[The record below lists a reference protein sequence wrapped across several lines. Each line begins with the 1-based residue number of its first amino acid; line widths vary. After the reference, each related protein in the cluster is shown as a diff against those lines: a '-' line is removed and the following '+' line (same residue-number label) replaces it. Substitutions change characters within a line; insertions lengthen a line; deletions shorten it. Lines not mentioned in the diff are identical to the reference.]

1 MIPKVEATPAPIEPV
16 ADAQP
21 VAPVP
26 EAPAHAPAPAPI
38 PKADNPDLR
47 LIIEEDG
54 GPGSYVYKTIDRRT
68 GEVVNQFPREEILR
82 IRHSH
87 DYSAGAVVKTE
98 V

>member
-1 MIPKVEATPAPIEPV
+1 MIPKVETASPIETVPE
-16 ADAQP
+16 ARP

-26 EAPAHAPAPAPI
+26 EPQASAIQPPPPPQAV
-38 PKADNPDLR
+38 NPDLR

-87 DYSAGAVVKTE
+87 DYSAGTVVKAE
-98 V
+98 I